1 MDAPKLIRMYIK
13 MRDAKSAIA
22 ARHKEE
28 LAELNGKMDIVSGAL
43 KKLIDESGGDSIK
56 SNEFGTAS
64 IVVSTKAGCSDWE
77 EFSIFLREGDHDPV
91 HFLEKKLKAS
101 AVVEFMDAHEGKL
114 PPGVNIFKET
124 QLRVRKPTAK

>member
-28 LAELNGKMDIVSGAL
+28 LADINEKMDLVSIAL
-43 KKLIDESGGDSIK
+43 KKLVDQSGGDSIK

-64 IVVSTKAGCSDWE
+64 IVTSVKAGCSDWS
-77 EFSIFLREGDHDPV
+77 EFSTFLRDGDHDPV

-101 AVVEFMDAHEGKL
+101 AVVEFMDKHEGKL
-114 PPGVNIFKET
+114 PPGVNIFKES